1 MKYKVGDVLEIKTK
15 REMLDIMPSTSQG
28 NPFDG
33 SIKWIGNKE
42 REAVVTGRKYTVTGI
57 KDGHYVGSMTTDDW
71 YVTELMVKGLIKSTK
86 KENKI
91 MSLLN
96 SILDPKTKLLRDAG
110 IIDSNENLNL
120 NDSRV
125 QLALF
130 NLVKEDVITALKAEA
145 AKAKA

>member
-15 REMLDIMPSTSQG
+15 EEMCFELPKTSHG

-42 REAVVTGRKYTVTGI
+42 REAQTNGRQYTVTGI
-57 KDGHYVGSMTTDDW
+57 KDGHYVGSIVTDDW
-71 YVTELMVKGLIKSTK
+71 YVTERMVKKLIKSTK

-91 MSLLN
+91 MTLLD
-96 SILDPKTKLLRDAG
+96 SILNPEVKLMRDAG
-110 IIDSNENLNL
+110 VIDSRENLNY

-125 QLALF
+125 QSALF
-130 NLVKEDVITALKAEA
+130 ALIKNDVVAALKKE
-145 AKAKA
+145 KA